1 MQLLSLALKD
11 TSCWFSGWMQA
22 PQQVPLLML
31 RTQRPAR
38 ELLRVWRDLVISM
51 ISAQFSPKD
60 FYAQNGGG
68 MAVGVSVGVVIGV
81 WV

>member
-11 TSCWFSGWMQA
+11 TNCWFSAWMQA

-38 ELLRVWRDLVISM
+38 ELLRVWCDLVISM
-51 ISAQFSPKD
+51 ISAQFSPKG

-68 MAVGVSVGVVIGV
+68 MAVGVSVGVVIGM